1 MNTITSL
8 LEKINNAKQLDFGSI
23 FSEAIELYKK
33 TWVQGFLLQIFTLVV
48 MLPLILVFYIPLIG
62 LMVAQQESGYN
73 DQEALN
79 TFLGG
84 MSVIYILFVIL
95 GVFVLGTISLTL
107 QASFFRIIKRMDYNE
122 AVTTTDFFHFVKGKY
137 LSKAFVIMLI
147 SIGIVIP
154 SALLC
159 YIPLIYT
166 MVPVS
171 YFMLIFAFN
180 PEFST
185 GEIVKASF
193 KIGTKKWGI
202 TIGLFIVSYLCIF
215 VISMIT
221 CGLGSLFLQAFL
233 WHPIYLI
240 YKKVVGFDETTDA
253 IEEIGTSIE

>member
-1 MNTITSL
+1 MNKITSL

-33 TWVQGFLLQIFTLVV
+33 TWVQGFLLQIFTMVIV
-48 MLPLILVFYIPLIG
+48 LPLIIVLYVPLIG

-73 DQEALN
+73 DQEALS

-84 MSVIYILFVIL
+84 MSVLYILFVVI
-95 GVFVLGTISLTL
+95 GIFVLGTISLTL

-122 AVTTTDFFHFVKGKY
+122 VVNTTDFFHFVKGKY
-137 LSKAFVIMLI
+137 LSKAFVLMLI

-171 YFMLIFAFN
+171 YFMLVFAFN
-180 PEFST
+180 PEFSV
-185 GEIVKASF
+185 GEVVKASF
-193 KIGTKKWGI
+193 KLGNKKWLI
-202 TIGLFIVSYLCIF
+202 SFGLFFVSYLLI
-215 VISMIT
+215 VVLTMLT
-221 CGLGSLFLQAFL
+221 CGLGSLFLSPFMY
-233 WHPIYLI
+233 HPTYLI
-240 YKKVVGFDETTDA
+240 YKKVVGFEGTSA
-253 IEEIGTSIE
+253 IEEIGTVQE

>member
-8 LEKINNAKQLDFGSI
+8 LEKINNAKQLDFGAI

-33 TWVQGFLLQIFTLVV
+33 TWLQGFLLQIFTLVI
-48 MLPLILVFYIPLIG
+48 MLPLIIVLYVPLIG

-73 DQEALN
+73 DQEALS

-84 MSVIYILFVIL
+84 MSVLYILFVVI
-95 GVFVLGTISLTL
+95 GIFVLGTISLTL

-122 AVTTTDFFHFVKGKY
+122 VVNTTDFFHFVKGKY
-137 LSKAFVIMLI
+137 LSKAFVLMLI
-147 SIGIVIP
+147 SIGIAIP

-166 MVPVS
+166 MVPLS
-171 YFMLIFAFN
+171 YFMLVFAFN
-180 PEFST
+180 PEFGT
-185 GEIVKASF
+185 GDVVKASF
-193 KIGTKKWGI
+193 KLGTKKWGI
-202 TIGLFIVSYLCIF
+202 TIALFLVSYLCVF

-240 YKKVVGFDETTDA
+240 YKKVVGFDETTNA
-253 IEEIGTSIE
+253 IEEIGASVE

>member
-1 MNTITSL
+1 MNTITSF
-8 LEKINNAKQLDFGSI
+8 LEKVNNARQLDFGSI

-33 TWVQGFLLQIFTLVV
+33 TWVQGFLLQVFTIVV
-48 MLPLILVFYIPLIG
+48 MLPLIIVLYIPLIG
-62 LMVAQQESGYN
+62 LMVAQQDSGYN

-84 MSVIYILFVIL
+84 MSLIYILFVII
-95 GVFVLGTISLTL
+95 GVFVLGTLSLAL
-107 QASFFRIIKRMDYNE
+107 QASFFRIIKRMDHNE
-122 AVTTTDFFHFVKGKY
+122 VVSTSDFFHYIKGKH
-137 LSKAFVIMLI
+137 LSKAFVLMLI
-147 SIGIVIP
+147 SVGIVIP

-202 TIGLFIVSYLCIF
+202 TIALFIVSYVCVM

-240 YKKVVGFDETTDA
+240 YKKVVGFDETTNA
-253 IEEIGTSIE
+253 IEEIGTSVE

>member
-253 IEEIGTSIE
+253 IEEIGTSVE

>member
-1 MNTITSL
+1 MNTITSF
-8 LEKINNAKQLDFGSI
+8 LEKVNNARQLDFGSI

-33 TWVQGFLLQIFTLVV
+33 TWVQGFLLQVFTIVI
-48 MLPLILVFYIPLIG
+48 MLPLIIVLYIPLIG
-62 LMVAQQESGYN
+62 LMVAQQDSGYN

-84 MSVIYILFVIL
+84 MSLIYILFVVI
-95 GVFVLGTISLTL
+95 GVFVLGTLSLAL
-107 QASFFRIIKRMDYNE
+107 QASFFRIIKRMDHNE
-122 AVTTTDFFHFVKGKY
+122 VVSTSDFFHYIKGKH
-137 LSKAFVIMLI
+137 LSKAFVLMLI

-202 TIGLFIVSYLCIF
+202 TIALFIVSYVCVM

-240 YKKVVGFDETTDA
+240 YKKVVGFDETTNA
-253 IEEIGTSIE
+253 IEEIGTSVE

>member
-1 MNTITSL
+1 MNTITSF
-8 LEKINNAKQLDFGSI
+8 LEKVNNARQLDFGSI

-33 TWVQGFLLQIFTLVV
+33 TWVQGFLLQVFTIVV
-48 MLPLILVFYIPLIG
+48 MLPLIIVLYIPLIG
-62 LMVAQQESGYN
+62 LMVAQQDSGYN

-84 MSVIYILFVIL
+84 MSLIYILFVVI
-95 GVFVLGTISLTL
+95 GVFVLGTLSLAL
-107 QASFFRIIKRMDYNE
+107 QASFFRIIKRMDHNE
-122 AVTTTDFFHFVKGKY
+122 VVSTSDFFHYIKGKH
-137 LSKAFVIMLI
+137 LSKAFVLMLI

-202 TIGLFIVSYLCIF
+202 TIALFIVSYVCVM

-240 YKKVVGFDETTDA
+240 YKKVVGFDETTNA
-253 IEEIGTSIE
+253 IEEIGTSVE

>member
-1 MNTITSL
+1 MNTLNSFI
-8 LEKINNAKQLDFGSI
+8 EKVNNARQLDFGAI

-33 TWVQGFLLQIFTLVV
+33 TWVQGFLLQIFTVV
-48 MLPLILVFYIPLIG
+48 IMLPLIIVFYIPLIG

-84 MSVIYILFVIL
+84 MSVFYIVFVII
-95 GVFVLGTISLTL
+95 GVFVLGSVSIAL
-107 QASFFRIIKRMDYNE
+107 QASFFRIVKRMDYNE
-122 AVTTTDFFHFVKGKY
+122 AVSTSDFFYYIKGKY
-137 LSKAFVIMLI
+137 LSKAFVLLLI
-147 SIGIVIP
+147 TIGIAIP

-159 YIPLIYT
+159 YIPLLYT
-166 MVPVS
+166 MVPIS
-171 YFMLIFAFN
+171 YFMLVFAFN

-202 TIGLFIVSYLCIF
+202 TLALFMVSYICIF
-215 VISMIT
+215 VLSMIT

-233 WHPIYLI
+233 LHPIYLI
-240 YKKVVGFDETTDA
+240 YKKVIGFEEVSA
-253 IEEIGTSIE
+253 IEEIGSSVE